1 MSNVPMPK
9 QCEILPPV
17 RRSTP
22 SRALR
27 MADRE
32 RDWSAGEEA
41 LRRRRQSRPR
51 FLTIFVVGIV
61 AAAAWQ
67 SYGQEAQAF
76 IAGLSPQLQ
85 WLAPHTTDADA
96 DRIGQI
102 TRSIERIASDIAAG
116 QAQITH
122 SIDNLAAGQEQI
134 TTEIIRLR
142 AITQFAPP
150 KAAPDAPSHRRV
162 SQTR

>member
-17 RRSTP
+17 RRSSP

-32 RDWSAGEEA
+32 RDWFAGEETS
-41 LRRRRQSRPR
+41 RRKRQSRPR

-67 SYGQEAQAF
+67 SYGEEAQAF

-85 WLAPHTTDADA
+85 WLAPHTTDADG

-102 TRSIERIASDIAAG
+102 TRSIDRIASDIAAS
-116 QAQITH
+116 QAQITR
-122 SIDNLAAGQEQI
+122 SIDHLAAGQDQI

-142 AITQFAPP
+142 AMTQFAPP
-150 KAAPDAPSHRRV
+150 KAAPDPPPHRHV
-162 SQTR
+162 SQAR